1 MNVNPFVPWCNL
13 NLLVRDE
20 PYFTEF
26 YKPHVTMWEVGF
38 CWDLCSSY
46 EMHLEMYFVKKV

>member
-13 NLLVRDE
+13 NRLVRDE